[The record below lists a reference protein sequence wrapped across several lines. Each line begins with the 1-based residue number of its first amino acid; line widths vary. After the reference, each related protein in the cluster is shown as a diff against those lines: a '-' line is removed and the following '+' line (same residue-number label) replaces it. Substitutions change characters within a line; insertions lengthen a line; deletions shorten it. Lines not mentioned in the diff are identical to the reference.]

1 MLLDPNEPLFVFG
14 DLNMDLK
21 SIKGLDL
28 AQFLVRNGLKNFVNE
43 HTRVCRSFYKDKKKH
58 ITSKTLIDVIICNQD
73 KIIDNK
79 VIGCPFSDHKFL
91 VAALDFSQ
99 IKKKNSY

>member
-43 HTRVCRSFYKDKKKH
+43 QTRVCRSFY
-58 ITSKTLIDVIICNQD
+58 
-73 KIIDNK
+73 
-79 VIGCPFSDHKFL
+79 
-91 VAALDFSQ
+91 
-99 IKKKNSY
+99 